1 MFGVFASRSTWV
13 REAREIAKH
22 VLRKFKMSNKMGHNP
37 MLVDAQ
43 AHTYFFHETRPTTNT
58 LNMSVSDIDIKYNTA
73 SLIAEDFEAT
83 DHDSGLPSTSAT
95 SATSTPTPNDIS
107 LPLPLQSLFGLNG
120 LSLSLQSLALMYIVN
135 TRVAIP
141 LPYLPTYGAIAF
153 LPYSLKPAYA
163 YLSQGLPRQ
172 WLLVGLLTTN
182 FLSIVLT
189 ALIPSGAPGVILCFV
204 AAFLR
209 GVTDSWAEFC
219 LGLTLIDH
227 AQRHASVEPYAKL
240 AALFQSQAAT
250 ARNFGAFVA
259 TFLTCL
265 LFVQRALFSPDV
277 TQLSSAV
284 ANAMLVTTGLLNVAG
299 ALVAWN
305 YQSVFCPLPKS
316 AMFHPLPLETSDG
329 IIRDGIVRD
338 EESNLC
344 GDDASSHP
352 SYSSNED
359 TDSIG
364 SASSDIALR
373 PSSNPFNKRGNIVLV
388 GLLQLTIIVFSL
400 RTPITEWTSHMAWN
414 VMIISLLL
422 GLVLTGVAIYC
433 FSTSWRQTSH
443 RVGLFLILRHAFP
456 SDSIIMGSFMYSL
469 FSSSPLKLQLLSLVG
484 MAVTT
489 LSSWSYGK
497 LLSKYSSG
505 RQLQVVI
512 AGTTILAGLV
522 SLSNIALVHV
532 QGPVLL
538 LLVALLCRVATSFTG
553 EWSFLPDVVLATT
566 SLSVQEKS
574 PCHVEMTQILQSDH
588 PCHDEDDNHAVD
600 NNHAGDTQAA
610 VAMEY
615 GTLISCIDFGDQL
628 GALLGGP
635 LVAILGI
642 SRENNFAQLDHLILV
657 CSILGFLSLGFLGL
671 LNSNNEQQ
679 R

>member
-1 MFGVFASRSTWV
+1 
-13 REAREIAKH
+13 
-22 VLRKFKMSNKMGHNP
+22 
-37 MLVDAQ
+37 
-43 AHTYFFHETRPTTNT
+43 
-58 LNMSVSDIDIKYNTA
+58 MSVSDIDIKYSA
-73 SLIAEDFEAT
+73 SSLIVADVQAT
-83 DHDSGLPSTSAT
+83 DHDSDLPSIT
-95 SATSTPTPNDIS
+95 SATSTTSTSTSTTPSDFS
-107 LPLPLQSLFGLNG
+107 LPRPLQLLFGLNG
-120 LSLSLQSLALMYIVN
+120 LSLSLQSLALMYIIN

-163 YLSQGLPRQ
+163 YLSRGLPRQ
-172 WLLVGLLTTN
+172 WLLVGLLMTN
-182 FLSIVLT
+182 FVSIFLT
-189 ALIPSGAPGVILCFV
+189 ALIPPGALLLCFV

-227 AQRHASVEPYAKL
+227 AQRHASVEPYYKL
-240 AALFQSQAAT
+240 ASLFQSQAAT

-259 TFLTCL
+259 SFLTCL
-265 LFVQRALFSPDV
+265 LFVHRALFSPDA

-284 ANAMLVTTGLLNVAG
+284 ANAMLVTTGLLNLAG

-305 YQSVFCPLPKS
+305 HRSVFCQLSQS

-329 IIRDGIVRD
+329 IIRDGTCIVRD
-338 EESNLC
+338 EESHLC

-352 SYSSNED
+352 SYSSNDD

-364 SASSDIALR
+364 SACSDNALP
-373 PSSNPFNKRGNIVLV
+373 PSSNHFNHRGNIALV
-388 GLLQLTIIVFSL
+388 VLLQLTIIVFSL

-422 GLVLTGVAIYC
+422 ALVLTGAAIYC
-433 FSTSWRQTSH
+433 FSTSWRLTSH

-456 SDSIIMGSFMYSL
+456 SDSILMGSFMYSL

-484 MAVTT
+484 MAVST

-505 RQLQVVI
+505 RQLQAVI

-532 QGPVLL
+532 QGSVLL
-538 LLVALLCRVATSFTG
+538 LLVALLCRVATTFTG

-588 PCHDEDDNHAVD
+588 PCHDNDDNHAD
-600 NNHAGDTQAA
+600 DTQAA

-615 GTLISCIDFGDQL
+615 GTLISCIDLGGQL

-642 SRENNFAQLDHLILV
+642 SRENNFAQLDRLILV
-657 CSILGFLSLGFLGL
+657 CSILSFLSLGFLGL
-671 LNSNNEQQ
+671 LNGTNKQ
-679 R
+679 

>member
-1 MFGVFASRSTWV
+1 MNEVTTYRTHFSHDITT
-13 REAREIAKH
+13 
-22 VLRKFKMSNKMGHNP
+22 
-37 MLVDAQ
+37 DAG
-43 AHTYFFHETRPTTNT
+43 
-58 LNMSVSDIDIKYNTA
+58 NMSVSDIDIKYNAA
-73 SLIAEDFEAT
+73 SLTAEDVEAT
-83 DHDSGLPSTSAT
+83 DHDSDLPSTSAANT
-95 SATSTPTPNDIS
+95 TSTSTSTRASDFS
-107 LPLPLQSLFGLNG
+107 LPLPLQLLFGLNG
-120 LSLSLQSLALMYIVN
+120 LSLSLQSLALMYIIN
-135 TRVAIP
+135 TRLSIP

-172 WLLVGLLTTN
+172 WLLVGLLMAN
-182 FLSIVLT
+182 FLSIVST
-189 ALIPSGAPGVILCFV
+189 TLIPPGATGVFLCFI
-204 AAFLR
+204 AAFFR

-219 LGLTLIDH
+219 LGLTLINH
-227 AQRHASVEPYAKL
+227 AQRHASVEPYDKL
-240 AALFQSQAAT
+240 ASLFQSQAAT
-250 ARNFGAFVA
+250 ARNLGALVA

-277 TQLSSAV
+277 TQLSGAV
-284 ANAMLVTTGLLNVAG
+284 ANFMLVTTGLLNVAG

-305 YQSVFCPLPKS
+305 YQHVFCSLSQS

-329 IIRDGIVRD
+329 IFRDVKVRD
-338 EESNLC
+338 EESNLR
-344 GDDASSHP
+344 DASNHP

-359 TDSIG
+359 ADSIG
-364 SASSDIALR
+364 STSSDSAL
-373 PSSNPFNKRGNIVLV
+373 PSNSNPFNHRGNIVLV
-388 GLLQLTIIVFSL
+388 VLLQLVVVVFSL

-414 VMIISLLL
+414 VMLLSLLL
-422 GLVLTGVAIYC
+422 ALILTGAAIYT
-433 FSTSWRQTSH
+433 FSTSWQLTSH

-456 SDSIIMGSFMYSL
+456 SDSIIMGSFLYSL

-484 MAVTT
+484 VAVST

-505 RQLQVVI
+505 RQLKVVI

-522 SLSNIALVHV
+522 SLSNIALIHV
-532 QGPVLL
+532 QGSGL
-538 LLVALLCRVATSFTG
+538 LLVALLCRVATTFTG

-588 PCHDEDDNHAVD
+588 PCDSNNDNHAD
-600 NNHAGDTQAA
+600 DTQAA

-615 GTLISCIDFGDQL
+615 GTLLSCIDFGDQL

-642 SRENNFAQLDHLILV
+642 SRENNFAQLDRLLLV
-657 CSILGFLSLGFLGL
+657 CSVLGFLSLGFLGL
-671 LNSNNEQQ
+671 LSSDNKE
-679 R
+679 RR